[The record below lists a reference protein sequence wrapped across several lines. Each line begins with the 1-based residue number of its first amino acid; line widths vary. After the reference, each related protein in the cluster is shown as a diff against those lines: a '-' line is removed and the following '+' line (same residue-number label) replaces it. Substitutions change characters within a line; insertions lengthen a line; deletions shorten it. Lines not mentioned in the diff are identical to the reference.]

1 MKLQSLLAAMCGI
14 SFIAQIAN
22 PAGAVSLID
31 ENFNNVSQNLNST
44 VSTANFNIISGNID
58 VIGSLPSTSYD
69 FYPGNGNYIDLN
81 GNGRGTI
88 ASNIFNFNAGDLVN
102 LSFNYGA
109 NGLDKSANFSLGSLF
124 IPIAITASETIIRP
138 QPLDIFN
145 NTFRTYTGSFVV
157 ASDFSDALTFTSTND
172 GFGGIILDNI
182 VLSKTATSVPEPS
195 AIPGLLLFIGTV
207 AVLKRQR
214 SIDKAA
220 RSTSPVRC

>member
-1 MKLQSLLAAMCGI
+1 MKLLSLLAGACGI

-31 ENFNNVSQNLNST
+31 ENFSNVSQSLNST
-44 VSTANFNIISGNID
+44 VSTSNFSITNGNID
-58 VIGSLPSTSYD
+58 VIGSIPGLSYD

-81 GNGRGTI
+81 GNTRGTI
-88 ASNIFNFNAGDLVN
+88 ASSIFDFNAGDLVN

-109 NGLDKSANFSLGSLF
+109 NGLDKSAIFSLGSLF
-124 IPIAITASETIIRP
+124 TPIAITASENIVSP
-138 QPLDIFN
+138 QPLGIFN
-145 NTFRTYTGSFVV
+145 NTFQTYSGSFVV
-157 ASDFSDALTFTSTND
+157 ASDFSNALTFTSTND

-195 AIPGLLLFIGTV
+195 TIPGLLLFVGTV
-207 AVLKRQR
+207 AILKRQR

-220 RSTSPVRC
+220 RSTSQVRY